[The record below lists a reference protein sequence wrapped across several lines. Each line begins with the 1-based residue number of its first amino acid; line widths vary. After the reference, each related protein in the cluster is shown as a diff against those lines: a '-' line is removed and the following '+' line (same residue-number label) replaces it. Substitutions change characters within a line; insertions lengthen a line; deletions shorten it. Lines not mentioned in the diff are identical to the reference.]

1 VPAESVTTFLID
13 GVHGVAKDAAHIQEG
28 HLYSLQGVESGKSLA
43 PSPDGTSTVIRSGAA
58 ADQHWNLR
66 LLSGENT
73 NRARYAI
80 ETADGDSQ
88 LAAADGS
95 ATLVPAAPAPALEAQ
110 WIASTTGDGTY
121 TLVNAATGRL
131 LEVGGHATAE
141 GAAATLWTANS
152 GTNQLWKI
160 IDQTVQGFQ
169 DVTAFTVPGVMPVLP
184 ADVTPLYQD
193 GARGKLAV
201 TWKLPPDS
209 AWKKA
214 GRITVKGTA
223 TDVLG
228 RVHDVSA
235 VVTVDTLVSTLP
247 ARAKAYPG
255 GTAELPAT
263 VTAVGAKGGTVE
275 RPVTWDT
282 AGPFTEFGV
291 VSVNGTADAGDGHT
305 LPATLRIQVVQPG
318 VANAADDDGAS
329 ISATFTEP
337 GYGTAGLRNGNLT
350 DKAWSNWK
358 SGTKNAADT
367 LTATLAAERTVSEV
381 KVHFHRDGSTDS
393 YAQSLQ
399 VQTRTADGTWQNA
412 GGPVAVPGGNPA
424 PVVSVPVGTVN
435 TKEIRIIMTARPNT
449 HMVVSEVEIMA
460 LTPGTSSEAAAA
472 SITIDGQ
479 ALAGFGA
486 DVMSYEVPS
495 RGKTAVVSATTADPY
510 ATVTIQ
516 QATKA
521 SRTAVITVTSED
533 GTQTRAYQVTL
544 GG

>member
-1 VPAESVTTFLID
+1 
-13 GVHGVAKDAAHIQEG
+13 
-28 HLYSLQGVESGKSLA
+28 
-43 PSPDGTSTVIRSGAA
+43 
-58 ADQHWNLR
+58 
-66 LLSGENT
+66 
-73 NRARYAI
+73 
-80 ETADGDSQ
+80 
-88 LAAADGS
+88 
-95 ATLVPAAPAPALEAQ
+95 
-110 WIASTTGDGTY
+110 
-121 TLVNAATGRL
+121 
-131 LEVGGHATAE
+131 
-141 GAAATLWTANS
+141 
-152 GTNQLWKI
+152 
-160 IDQTVQGFQ
+160 
-169 DVTAFTVPGVMPVLP
+169 M
-184 ADVTPLYQD
+184 
-193 GARGKLAV
+193 
-201 TWKLPPDS
+201 
-209 AWKKA
+209 
-214 GRITVKGTA
+214 KGTA

-235 VVTVDTLVSTLP
+235 EVTVDTLVSTLP

-263 VTAVGAKGGTVE
+263 VTAVGANGGTVE
-275 RPVTWDT
+275 RPVKWDA

-291 VSVNGTADAGDGHT
+291 VSVNGTADAGDGRT
-305 LPATLRIQVVQPG
+305 LPATLRIQVVQPAA
-318 VANAADDDGAS
+318 ANAADDDGAS

-381 KVHFHRDGSTDS
+381 KVHFYRDGSTDS

-399 VQTRTADGTWQNA
+399 VQTMSAGGTWQNA
-412 GGPVAVPGGNPA
+412 GGPVAVRGGNPA
-424 PVVSVPVGTVN
+424 PVVSVPVGSVN
-435 TKEIRIIMTARPNT
+435 TKEVRIIMTARPNT

-472 SITIDGQ
+472 SISIDGQ
-479 ALAGFGA
+479 ALVGFSP

-495 RGKTAVVSATTADPY
+495 RGKSALASATTADPY
-510 ATVTIQ
+510 ATVTLQ

-521 SRTAVITVTSED
+521 SPTAVITVTSED